1 MERDFLGLSSK
12 NVSVTVKEEVND
24 DSMSSALLRGS
35 GMQWSFSN
43 KVSAVPQ
50 FLSFRA
56 AQEDRPRKNVNDAL
70 ATSGFMTVSTADV
83 FDSNQKSYTGVIQK
97 NLITDKQAGNHYA
110 MAAYPKQH
118 FDAHS
123 VHRPQEVRIFPV
135 SNQLNQTSPIALGT
149 AVLQSHLA
157 STSQN
162 VVGSTI
168 KAQPLGGI
176 TAPISVVP
184 PRGSMVG
191 TTDLRNA
198 SKSSKAPTQ
207 LTIFYAGSV
216 CVYDDV
222 TPEKAQAIMLLAG
235 NGSSPA
241 HNLTQ
246 STAQEQ
252 ALIPWPSPSDSIT
265 TQSHTTTLF
274 LGLPSPLFLTS
285 QAGSQSG
292 VVASSTNELVTG
304 KPRGSS
310 SFPTKHSE
318 PPKVASPAGCAAK
331 TIIQTVA
338 LPQARKASLARF
350 LEKRRERV
358 STTPYNVSKNN
369 PDCSTPGPDG
379 VGYSA
384 NSYGSCPLP
393 AIK

>member
-12 NVSVTVKEEVND
+12 NNVSVTVKEETFD
-24 DSMSSALLRGS
+24 DSNTSALLRGS

-50 FLSFRA
+50 FLSFRS
-56 AQEDRPRKNVNDAL
+56 AQEDRPRRNVNDSIPS
-70 ATSGFMTVSTADV
+70 SGFMTISTADA
-83 FDSNQKSYTGVIQK
+83 FDSNQKPYSGLIQK
-97 NLITDKQAGNHYA
+97 NLITDKQAGSHYA
-110 MAAYPKQH
+110 MTVYPH

-135 SNQLNQTSPIALGT
+135 SNQLINQTSPVALGT
-149 AVLQSHLA
+149 TVLQSHLA
-157 STSQN
+157 STGQN
-162 VVGSTI
+162 VVGSAV
-168 KAQPLGGI
+168 KPQPLGDFG
-176 TAPISVVP
+176 P

-198 SKSSKAPTQ
+198 SKSSGAPAQ

-216 CVYDDV
+216 SCFDDV
-222 TPEKAQAIMLLAG
+222 TPEKAQAIMLMAG

-246 STAQEQ
+246 SIAQEQ
-252 ALIPWPSPSDSIT
+252 ALIPRPSPSEGLIK

-274 LGLPSPLFLTS
+274 PGLPTPLSLTAK
-285 QAGSQSG
+285 AGSQSG
-292 VVASSTNELVTG
+292 VGASSTNELVTG

-318 PPKVASPAGCAAK
+318 PPQVVSPAGCAA
-331 TIIQTVA
+331 TTLIPTVG

-350 LEKRRERV
+350 LEKRKERGMNA
-358 STTPYNVSKNN
+358 SPYNVSKNY
-369 PDCSTPGPDG
+369 PDCSTPGSDG
-379 VGYSA
+379 VGYSV
-384 NSYGSCPLP
+384 NSTGSCPHP